1 MPPLT
6 LFPTCLMENF
16 APQAVRAAVHVLER
30 RGFRVHIPR
39 RLTCCGQPAF
49 NAGYWP
55 EARRM
60 ARHTLKTLEAS
71 AGPVVLLSGS
81 CTAMIRNHYPDLFAE
96 EPDRQARLRALAQ
109 RVFEFSEFLWTQRE
123 KAPPP
128 SAAPLPQVA
137 YHPSCHLLRT
147 LGVDQQP
154 KGLLRAAGVD
164 FSALP
169 PECCGFGGVFA
180 VEQPELSGE
189 LLARKIAAIEA
200 SGAQVVTGCDIS
212 CLLHIEGGLRK
223 RGSSVRCLHLAR
235 ILEAREAA

>member
-1 MPPLT
+1 MQPVT
-6 LFPTCLMENF
+6 LFPTCLTENF
-16 APQAVRAAVHVLER
+16 APQAVRAAVRLLER

-49 NAGYWP
+49 NAGYWQ

-60 ARHTLKTLEAS
+60 ARHTLKTLEAG

-96 EPDRQARLRALAQ
+96 DSGMQARLRALTP
-109 RVFEFSEFLWTQRE
+109 RVFEFSEFLWEQRE

-128 SAAPLPQVA
+128 SGAPHPRIA
-137 YHPSCHLLRT
+137 YHPSCHLLRA
-147 LGVDQQP
+147 LGVERQP
-154 KGLLRAAGVD
+154 QALLRAAGVE
-164 FSALP
+164 FTPLP

-189 LLARKIAAIEA
+189 LLKRKIADIEA
-200 SGAQVVTGCDIS
+200 SGAQVVAGCDTS
-212 CLLHIEGGLRK
+212 CLIHIEGGLRK
-223 RGSSVRCLHLAR
+223 RGSPVRCLHLAQ
-235 ILEAREAA
+235 ILDAREAE